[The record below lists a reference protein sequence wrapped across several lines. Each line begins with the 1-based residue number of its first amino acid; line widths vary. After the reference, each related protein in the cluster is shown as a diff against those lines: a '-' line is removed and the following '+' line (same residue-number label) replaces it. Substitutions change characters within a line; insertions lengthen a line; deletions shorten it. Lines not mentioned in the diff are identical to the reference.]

1 MTTRGLPRT
10 VGDLPFVGRPA
21 LSALLVSG
29 IDSLAGV
36 AERSEAELAALHGMG
51 PKALGILRD
60 ALADAGLGFREDA

>member
-21 LSALLVSG
+21 LSALLAED
-29 IDSLAGV
+29 IDSLADV

-51 PKALGILRD
+51 PKALGILRES
-60 ALADAGLGFREDA
+60 LADAGLELRAGG